1 MHTATVTGRQA
12 GRQTDTQTDRQTDR
26 RTQTHTDAHTDAHT
40 EAEVMY
46 LCLEA
51 LLCHVSQA
59 GLVLLQEGFTPA
71 LQMLTAEGSRLQD
84 ERHAA
89 HTRPH
94 FGQQRNNIDIAMTR
108 VTPSAA
114 EAQH

>member
-1 MHTATVTGRQA
+1 MHTQMH
-12 GRQTDTQTDRQTDR
+12 TQTD
-26 RTQTHTDAHTDAHT
+26 AHI

-94 FGQQRNNIDIAMTR
+94 FGQQRNSIDIAMTR

-114 EAQH
+114 EVQH